1 MGGWNLLG
9 GLMPPAVDTAGESER
24 RHSRDL
30 GAEEEFEVLNNEN
43 QDVSYAK
50 DLSLENA
57 ILANFPDGCDR
68 SFIVESK
75 DEESYDIIPKN
86 LTFAE
91 VISIL
96 NQAVK
101 EDNYEKLDEVIQN
114 IEDYEGRS
122 ITLESTNLKNFCEQ
136 QLNLDLR
143 NNQHIYSNILSQY
156 KFNQVELKYDYLVK
170 ELVLLAIAANDK
182 LAEKYQCILFAE
194 GNLSLLP
201 LLVGGQEYIKAFIEK
216 FHSIDEVYNKIKDQT
231 IQLVEPNKIGFFSTI
246 ALRKEQELLETVL
259 AEPFLRDLEHV
270 LKTSNP
276 DPLYGVLETASLV
289 KNEKFITLVLNAFE
303 RYINEPTKDVKDLLK
318 GSFVTLLETVISQ
331 EHLPII
337 EYLCKR
343 YINNKGSTNYD
354 IYEQAFAD
362 DRVIKVL
369 NQQIL
374 KNIGAR
380 DRKKIYDLVLKT
392 VLDAGNITFIEHLC
406 EEYAECSNDV
416 IDYLNQKF
424 KNNEFDNAY
433 ELALITLSNIKSKDI
448 VIDIIAHIQIYQS
461 ISHNEQITRQVIQNI
476 LRNAV
481 HYSTDQEDYSLVK
494 KVCYLC
500 TESDEIIV
508 IFREECEIFKSSIE
522 KRMEDLEMGNKLL
535 QSEALHE
542 YNYNYVLGVV
552 NGLAQVAH
560 VGYDIY
566 TEDPKYNKRQKNIDL
581 ILNLMHIR
589 NILQF
594 SIDVQEYSCTER
606 QDLWDQMYN
615 TPATFMVR
623 KKSDNIADRSTI
635 SAIESNILSENSES
649 QSTDSKQL
657 QSNIVDKGENIIA
670 NKKAS
675 KEAPINR
682 RGKMPKNTKTI
693 EKKLS
698 DTINSIDLPS
708 VAKLLVQPNNKVDK
722 LILQKLLSQANDKIQ
737 SLKESKNKENQERN
751 LRLIIKLLTER
762 LEEIATALSVGDKA
776 DCSSTT
782 KSPVINSTDSQQSQ
796 ENVIDKGKNIINSE
810 KASEEAIANNCEEGK
825 MHKNIETIKEKLSNA
840 IDSINYV
847 NVVDLLKELEDSEY
861 ESTVQKL
868 LSQANDKIQ
877 SLKESKNKENQER
890 NLRLIIKLLT
900 ERLEEIATA
909 LSVGDKADCSST
921 TKSPVINSTDSQQS
935 QENVIDKGKNI
946 INSEKASEEAIA
958 NNCEEGKMHKNI
970 ETIKEKLSNAIDSI
984 NYVNVVDLLKEL
996 EDSEYESTVQKLLS
1010 QANDKIQSLKESKNK
1025 ENQERNLR
1033 LIIKLLTE
1041 RLEEIATALSVG
1053 DKADCSST
1061 TKSPVIN
1068 STDSQQSQE
1077 NVIDKGKNIINS
1089 EKASEEA
1096 IANNCEEGKMHKNIE
1111 TIKEKL
1117 SNAIDSINYV
1127 NVVDLLKE
1135 LEDSEYESTVQKLLS
1150 QANDKMTSLE
1160 EDEQKKDLTKIIALL
1175 KNDLEHTT
1183 AALPAGDNVGAT
1195 ASSQQIPVKE
1205 VKERE
1210 SDSSSLSSED
1220 NDFSKLE
1227 GDKSDAF
1234 AGTSSDSNSNYPFEE
1249 INEES
1254 YEIRI
1259 PIIET
1264 VEPEATASTPEMPSM
1279 ATEEK
1284 PGNINDKENADQQQ
1298 PADNTSVKSALSID
1312 GDEEEQDSNQ
1322 SAKCVKQTVNRD
1334 TQQETVLPVI
1344 NKQSSESNQK
1354 TTTLDTKKYVVAA
1367 SALAITGIALGVA
1380 VAVYLE
1386 MLAIGIAVAACCL
1399 IAATIT
1405 YCYRPKSLVED
1416 NEVKKVDDTQK
1427 STPCCG

>member
-30 GAEEEFEVLNNEN
+30 GVEEEFEVLNNEN

-75 DEESYDIIPKN
+75 DEDSYDIIPKN

-182 LAEKYQCILFAE
+182 LAEKYQDILFAE

-246 ALRKEQELLETVL
+246 ALRKEQELLGTVL

-289 KNEKFITLVLNAFE
+289 KNEKFITIALNAFE
-303 RYINEPTKDVKDLLK
+303 RYVDEPTKDLLK
-318 GSFVTLLETVISQ
+318 GSFVTLLETAISQ

-343 YINNKGSTNYD
+343 YINNKGSTS
-354 IYEQAFAD
+354 YEQAFVD
-362 DRVIKVL
+362 DRIIKVL

-392 VLDAGNITFIEHLC
+392 ALDAGNIEFIEHLF
-406 EEYAECSNDV
+406 EEYAECSNDI
-416 IDYLNQKF
+416 IDYLNQKL
-424 KNNEFDNAY
+424 KNNEFDNVY
-433 ELALITLSNIKSKDI
+433 ESALIALSNIENKDI
-448 VIDIIAHIQIYQS
+448 VIDVIAHVQTYQS
-461 ISHNEQITRQVIQNI
+461 ISHNEQVTRQVIKNL

-481 HYSTDQEDYSLVK
+481 RYSTDQEDYSLIK

-500 TESDEIIV
+500 TESDEISV

-522 KRMEDLEMGNKLL
+522 KRMEDLERKNKLL

-542 YNYNYVLGVV
+542 YNYNYVPGVV

-560 VGYDIY
+560 AGYDIY
-566 TEDPKYNKRQKNIDL
+566 TEDPKYNKRQKNTDL

-606 QDLWDQMYN
+606 QDLWNQMYS
-615 TPATFMVR
+615 TPATFIVR
-623 KKSDNIADRSTI
+623 KKSDNTADK
-635 SAIESNILSENSES
+635 SAIPAITSDILSENSES

-657 QSNIVDKGENIIA
+657 QRSIVDKGENIMNNKKVSIEETIDNNNYRRVKMNSSDQNIKTVGEMLSDAIFALNYEEVISLVEQAKQEGNSVDTKQILNKALEDA
-670 NKKAS
+670 NKKEVGKKDKVS
-675 KEAPINR
+675 KS
-682 RGKMPKNTKTI
+682 
-693 EKKLS
+693 KLAE
-698 DTINSIDLPS
+698 I
-708 VAKLLVQPNNKVDK
+708 
-722 LILQKLLSQANDKIQ
+722 KIF
-737 SLKESKNKENQERN
+737 
-751 LRLIIKLLTER
+751 
-762 LEEIATALSVGDKA
+762 LE
-776 DCSSTT
+776 
-782 KSPVINSTDSQQSQ
+782 
-796 ENVIDKGKNIINSE
+796 
-810 KASEEAIANNCEEGK
+810 
-825 MHKNIETIKEKLSNA
+825 
-840 IDSINYV
+840 
-847 NVVDLLKELEDSEY
+847 KELEKTTAVLPVNDSV
-861 ESTVQKL
+861 ESMGATV
-868 LSQANDKIQ
+868 I
-877 SLKESKNKENQER
+877 
-890 NLRLIIKLLT
+890 
-900 ERLEEIATA
+900 
-909 LSVGDKADCSST
+909 
-921 TKSPVINSTDSQQS
+921 S
-935 QENVIDKGKNI
+935 QE
-946 INSEKASEEAIA
+946 
-958 NNCEEGKMHKNI
+958 
-970 ETIKEKLSNAIDSI
+970 
-984 NYVNVVDLLKEL
+984 
-996 EDSEYESTVQKLLS
+996 
-1010 QANDKIQSLKESKNK
+1010 
-1025 ENQERNLR
+1025 
-1033 LIIKLLTE
+1033 
-1041 RLEEIATALSVG
+1041 
-1053 DKADCSST
+1053 
-1061 TKSPVIN
+1061 
-1068 STDSQQSQE
+1068 
-1077 NVIDKGKNIINS
+1077 
-1089 EKASEEA
+1089 
-1096 IANNCEEGKMHKNIE
+1096 
-1111 TIKEKL
+1111 
-1117 SNAIDSINYV
+1117 
-1127 NVVDLLKE
+1127 
-1135 LEDSEYESTVQKLLS
+1135 
-1150 QANDKMTSLE
+1150 
-1160 EDEQKKDLTKIIALL
+1160 
-1175 KNDLEHTT
+1175 
-1183 AALPAGDNVGAT
+1183 
-1195 ASSQQIPVKE
+1195 IPV
-1205 VKERE
+1205 VERE
-1210 SDSSSLSSED
+1210 GSESSLSSED
-1220 NDFSKLE
+1220 DDFSKLE
-1227 GDKSDAF
+1227 SDDSPRI
-1234 AGTSSDSNSNYPFEE
+1234 SSDSPSFD
-1249 INEES
+1249 
-1254 YEIRI
+1254 
-1259 PIIET
+1259 IISET
-1264 VEPEATASTPEMPSM
+1264 EVPETAAEMPSM
-1279 ATEEK
+1279 VTEGKSDNLNDEK
-1284 PGNINDKENADQQQ
+1284 DDQQNFTIPTTADQGTSPIPGSQFGTAHNEEDFTVQSQSSSLGFANESLNTVILTSDSREEQVFNQ
-1298 PADNTSVKSALSID
+1298 PAGHIEQMANGDTQPELEIVATSALPKTTANGTVSSNSVPCTFRVELTSDDEDEFLSIKIED
-1312 GDEEEQDSNQ
+1312 VNNDINVNQPTEHVEQVANGNGQ
-1322 SAKCVKQTVNRD
+1322 PKT
-1334 TQQETVLPVI
+1334 ELPRI
-1344 NKQSSESNQK
+1344 NEQSSKSGLKKNSQN
-1354 TTTLDTKKYVVAA
+1354 TKKYVVAA

-1386 MLAIGIAVAACCL
+1386 MLAIGVAVAACCL

-1416 NEVKKVDDTQK
+1416 NEVEKVQK
-1427 STPCCG
+1427 STSYCG

>member
-1 MGGWNLLG
+1 MGWNLLG
-9 GLMPPAVDTAGESER
+9 GLMPPEVSTAEEAEKKER

-75 DEESYDIIPKN
+75 DEDSYDIIPKN

-182 LAEKYQCILFAE
+182 LAEKYQDILFAE

-318 GSFVTLLETVISQ
+318 GSFVTLLETAISQ

-343 YINNKGSTNYD
+343 YINNKGSTS
-354 IYEQAFAD
+354 YEQAFAD

-392 VLDAGNITFIEHLC
+392 ALDDGNITFIEHLC

-448 VIDIIAHIQIYQS
+448 VIDTIAHIQIYQS

-494 KVCYLC
+494 KVRYLC
-500 TESDEIIV
+500 TESDEISI

-522 KRMEDLEMGNKLL
+522 KRMEDLERENKLL
-535 QSEALHE
+535 QSEALHG
-542 YNYNYVLGVV
+542 YNYNYVPGVI

-560 VGYDIY
+560 AGYDIY
-566 TEDPKYNKRQKNIDL
+566 TEDPKYNKRQENTDL
-581 ILNLMHIR
+581 VSNLIHIR

-606 QDLWDQMYN
+606 QDLWNQMYS
-615 TPATFMVR
+615 TPATFIVR
-623 KKSDNIADRSTI
+623 KKSDNTADK
-635 SAIESNILSENSES
+635 SAIPAITSDILSENSES

-657 QSNIVDKGENIIA
+657 QRSIVHKGENIIT

-675 KEAPINR
+675 QEAIVNNCEE
-682 RGKMPKNTKTI
+682 GKMLKSIETI

-698 DTINSIDLPS
+698 DAIN
-708 VAKLLVQPNNKVDK
+708 
-722 LILQKLLSQANDKIQ
+722 
-737 SLKESKNKENQERN
+737 
-751 LRLIIKLLTER
+751 
-762 LEEIATALSVGDKA
+762 G
-776 DCSSTT
+776 
-782 KSPVINSTDSQQSQ
+782 
-796 ENVIDKGKNIINSE
+796 
-810 KASEEAIANNCEEGK
+810 
-825 MHKNIETIKEKLSNA
+825 
-840 IDSINYV
+840 INYV
-847 NVVDLLKELEDSEY
+847 SVVDLLKELDDSAY

-868 LSQANDKIQ
+868 LN
-877 SLKESKNKENQER
+877 
-890 NLRLIIKLLT
+890 
-900 ERLEEIATA
+900 
-909 LSVGDKADCSST
+909 
-921 TKSPVINSTDSQQS
+921 
-935 QENVIDKGKNI
+935 
-946 INSEKASEEAIA
+946 
-958 NNCEEGKMHKNI
+958 
-970 ETIKEKLSNAIDSI
+970 
-984 NYVNVVDLLKEL
+984 
-996 EDSEYESTVQKLLS
+996 
-1010 QANDKIQSLKESKNK
+1010 
-1025 ENQERNLR
+1025 
-1033 LIIKLLTE
+1033 
-1041 RLEEIATALSVG
+1041 
-1053 DKADCSST
+1053 
-1061 TKSPVIN
+1061 
-1068 STDSQQSQE
+1068 
-1077 NVIDKGKNIINS
+1077 
-1089 EKASEEA
+1089 
-1096 IANNCEEGKMHKNIE
+1096 
-1111 TIKEKL
+1111 
-1117 SNAIDSINYV
+1117 
-1127 NVVDLLKE
+1127 
-1135 LEDSEYESTVQKLLS
+1135 

-1160 EDEQKKDLTKIIALL
+1160 EGEQKEALEQIIVFL
-1175 KNDLEHTT
+1175 KNKLKHT
-1183 AALPAGDNVGAT
+1183 AATLPVDKNVAAA
-1195 ASSQQIPVKE
+1195 ASSQEAPLVESKE
-1205 VKERE
+1205 
-1210 SDSSSLSSED
+1210 SSPSLSSEKD
-1220 NDFSKLE
+1220 DFSKLE
-1227 GDKSDAF
+1227 SDYSAR
-1234 AGTSSDSNSNYPFEE
+1234 SSPSFEV
-1249 INEES
+1249 ID
-1254 YEIRI
+1254 
-1259 PIIET
+1259 ET
-1264 VEPEATASTPEMPSM
+1264 EAPKTAELEATAAMPSM

-1284 PGNINDKENADQQQ
+1284 PGNINDKKG
-1298 PADNTSVKSALSID
+1298 DNYVSVSSDK
-1312 GDEEEQDSNQ
+1312 EQDAQPEVLASELKIENVNNDINVNQ
-1322 SAKCVKQTVNRD
+1322 PTDHVEQVANGNGQPKT
-1334 TQQETVLPVI
+1334 ELPRI
-1344 NKQSSESNQK
+1344 NEQSSKSGLKKNPQN
-1354 TTTLDTKKYVVAA
+1354 TKKYVVAA
-1367 SALAITGIALGVA
+1367 SALAIAGIVSGVA

-1386 MLAIGIAVAACCL
+1386 MLAIGIAVAVCCL
-1399 IAATIT
+1399 IAATVT
-1405 YCYRPKSLVED
+1405 YCRRPKSLVED
-1416 NEVKKVDDTQK
+1416 NQVKKVMQTEECQSK
-1427 STPCCG
+1427 

>member
-1 MGGWNLLG
+1 MF
-9 GLMPPAVDTAGESER
+9 VTAAH

-75 DEESYDIIPKN
+75 DEDSYDIIPKN

-182 LAEKYQCILFAE
+182 LAEKYQDILFAE

-246 ALRKEQELLETVL
+246 ALRREQELLETVL
-259 AEPFLRDLEHV
+259 AEPFLRDLEHA

-276 DPLYGVLETASLV
+276 DPLYGYGVLETASLV
-289 KNEKFITLVLNAFE
+289 KNEKFITIALNAFE
-303 RYINEPTKDVKDLLK
+303 RYVDEPTKDLLK
-318 GSFVTLLETVISQ
+318 GSFVTLLETAISQ

-343 YINNKGSTNYD
+343 YINNKGSTS
-354 IYEQAFAD
+354 YEQAFVD
-362 DRVIKVL
+362 DRIIKVL

-380 DRKKIYDLVLKT
+380 GRKEIYDLVLKT
-392 VLDAGNITFIEHLC
+392 ALDAGNITFIEHLC

-433 ELALITLSNIKSKDI
+433 ESALIALSNLENKDI
-448 VIDIIAHIQIYQS
+448 VIDVIAHVQTYQS
-461 ISHNEQITRQVIQNI
+461 ISHNEQVTRQVIQNL

-481 HYSTDQEDYSLVK
+481 RYSIDQEDYSLIK

-500 TESDEIIV
+500 TESDEISV
-508 IFREECEIFKSSIE
+508 IFREKCEIFKSSIE
-522 KRMEDLEMGNKLL
+522 KRMEDLERENKLL

-542 YNYNYVLGVV
+542 YNYNYVPGVV

-560 VGYDIY
+560 AGYDIY
-566 TEDPKYNKRQKNIDL
+566 TEDPKYNKRQKNTDL

-615 TPATFMVR
+615 TSATFMVR

-657 QSNIVDKGENIIA
+657 QSSIVDKGENIIA

-675 KEAPINR
+675 KEATINR

-698 DTINSIDLPS
+698 NAINSIDFPS
-708 VAKLLVQPNNKVDK
+708 VAKLLVLPNNKVDK
-722 LILQKLLSQANDKIQ
+722 LILQKSLNQANNKIQ
-737 SLKESKNKENQERN
+737 SLKESKKKENQERN
-751 LRLIIKLLTER
+751 LRLIIKLLTGR
-762 LEEIATALSVGDKA
+762 LEETVSVGDKA

-782 KSPVINSTDSQQSQ
+782 KPPVMNSTDSQQPQ
-796 ENVIDKGKNIINSE
+796 ENVVDKGENIINSE
-810 KASEEAIANNCEEGK
+810 KASKEAIVNNCEESK
-825 MHKNIETIKEKLSNA
+825 MPKNTKTIEEKLSDA
-840 IDSINYV
+840 IFDLNYEEV
-847 NVVDLLKELEDSEY
+847 ISLVEQVKQENNSVDAKQILNKALEDANKTEVAKKDKLSQSKLAEIKIFLEKELEH
-861 ESTVQKL
+861 T
-868 LSQANDKIQ
+868 A
-877 SLKESKNKENQER
+877 
-890 NLRLIIKLLT
+890 
-900 ERLEEIATA
+900 A
-909 LSVGDKADCSST
+909 LSVGDD
-921 TKSPVINSTDSQQS
+921 
-935 QENVIDKGKNI
+935 
-946 INSEKASEEAIA
+946 
-958 NNCEEGKMHKNI
+958 
-970 ETIKEKLSNAIDSI
+970 
-984 NYVNVVDLLKEL
+984 
-996 EDSEYESTVQKLLS
+996 
-1010 QANDKIQSLKESKNK
+1010 
-1025 ENQERNLR
+1025 
-1033 LIIKLLTE
+1033 
-1041 RLEEIATALSVG
+1041 
-1053 DKADCSST
+1053 
-1061 TKSPVIN
+1061 
-1068 STDSQQSQE
+1068 
-1077 NVIDKGKNIINS
+1077 
-1089 EKASEEA
+1089 
-1096 IANNCEEGKMHKNIE
+1096 
-1111 TIKEKL
+1111 
-1117 SNAIDSINYV
+1117 
-1127 NVVDLLKE
+1127 
-1135 LEDSEYESTVQKLLS
+1135 
-1150 QANDKMTSLE
+1150 
-1160 EDEQKKDLTKIIALL
+1160 
-1175 KNDLEHTT
+1175 
-1183 AALPAGDNVGAT
+1183 VGAT

-1234 AGTSSDSNSNYPFEE
+1234 AGTSSDSNSNSPFEE

-1284 PGNINDKENADQQQ
+1284 PGNINDKENDDQQQ

-1322 SAKCVKQTVNRD
+1322 SAKCVKQTVKRD

-1344 NKQSSESNQK
+1344 NKQSSKSGLKKNSQN
-1354 TTTLDTKKYVVAA
+1354 TKKYIVAA

-1386 MLAIGIAVAACCL
+1386 MLAIGVAVSACCL

-1416 NEVKKVDDTQK
+1416 NQVKKVMQTEECQSK
-1427 STPCCG
+1427 

>member
-1 MGGWNLLG
+1 MGVWNLLG

-50 DLSLENA
+50 DLRLENA

-75 DEESYDIIPKN
+75 DEDSYDIIPKN

-170 ELVLLAIAANDK
+170 ELVLFAIAANDK
-182 LAEKYQCILFAE
+182 LAEKYQDILFAE

-318 GSFVTLLETVISQ
+318 GSFVTLLETAISQ

-392 VLDAGNITFIEHLC
+392 ALDAGNITFIEHLC

-448 VIDIIAHIQIYQS
+448 VIDTIAHIQIYQS

-500 TESDEIIV
+500 TESDEISI

-522 KRMEDLEMGNKLL
+522 KRMEDLERENKLL

-542 YNYNYVLGVV
+542 YNYNYVPGVI
-552 NGLAQVAH
+552 NGLAQVPHA
-560 VGYDIY
+560 GYDIY
-566 TEDPKYNKRQKNIDL
+566 TEDPKYNKRQENTDL
-581 ILNLMHIR
+581 VSNLIHIR

-606 QDLWDQMYN
+606 QDLWNQMYS
-615 TPATFMVR
+615 TPATFIVR
-623 KKSDNIADRSTI
+623 KKSDNTADK
-635 SAIESNILSENSES
+635 SAIPAITSDILSENSES

-657 QSNIVDKGENIIA
+657 QRSIVDKEENIMN
-670 NKKAS
+670 NKKVS
-675 KEAPINR
+675 IEETIDNNNYR
-682 RGKMPKNTKTI
+682 RGKIP
-693 EKKLS
+693 
-698 DTINSIDLPS
+698 
-708 VAKLLVQPNNKVDK
+708 
-722 LILQKLLSQANDKIQ
+722 
-737 SLKESKNKENQERN
+737 
-751 LRLIIKLLTER
+751 
-762 LEEIATALSVGDKA
+762 
-776 DCSSTT
+776 
-782 KSPVINSTDSQQSQ
+782 
-796 ENVIDKGKNIINSE
+796 
-810 KASEEAIANNCEEGK
+810 
-825 MHKNIETIKEKLSNA
+825 KNIEEKLSNA
-840 IDSINYV
+840 IFALNYEEV
-847 NVVDLLKELEDSEY
+847 MSLVEKVRKEDNSVDIKQILNKALEDANKTEVGKKDKESKSKLAEIKIFLEKELE
-861 ESTVQKL
+861 
-868 LSQANDKIQ
+868 N
-877 SLKESKNKENQER
+877 
-890 NLRLIIKLLT
+890 
-900 ERLEEIATA
+900 IAA
-909 LSVGDKADCSST
+909 A
-921 TKSPVINSTDSQQS
+921 SPVSDDVKT
-935 QENVIDKGKNI
+935 
-946 INSEKASEEAIA
+946 
-958 NNCEEGKMHKNI
+958 
-970 ETIKEKLSNAIDSI
+970 
-984 NYVNVVDLLKEL
+984 
-996 EDSEYESTVQKLLS
+996 
-1010 QANDKIQSLKESKNK
+1010 
-1025 ENQERNLR
+1025 
-1033 LIIKLLTE
+1033 
-1041 RLEEIATALSVG
+1041 
-1053 DKADCSST
+1053 
-1061 TKSPVIN
+1061 
-1068 STDSQQSQE
+1068 
-1077 NVIDKGKNIINS
+1077 
-1089 EKASEEA
+1089 
-1096 IANNCEEGKMHKNIE
+1096 
-1111 TIKEKL
+1111 
-1117 SNAIDSINYV
+1117 
-1127 NVVDLLKE
+1127 
-1135 LEDSEYESTVQKLLS
+1135 
-1150 QANDKMTSLE
+1150 
-1160 EDEQKKDLTKIIALL
+1160 
-1175 KNDLEHTT
+1175 
-1183 AALPAGDNVGAT
+1183 T
-1195 ASSQQIPVKE
+1195 ASSKKAPV
-1205 VKERE
+1205 VE
-1210 SDSSSLSSED
+1210 SEGSESNLASSSSED
-1220 NDFSKLE
+1220 DDFSKLE
-1227 GDKSDAF
+1227 SDDSPRI
-1234 AGTSSDSNSNYPFEE
+1234 SSDSPLFD
-1249 INEES
+1249 II
-1254 YEIRI
+1254 YETEV
-1259 PIIET
+1259 PET
-1264 VEPEATASTPEMPSM
+1264 AAEMPSM
-1279 ATEEK
+1279 VTEGKSDDLNDEK
-1284 PGNINDKENADQQQ
+1284 DDQKILQ
-1298 PADNTSVKSALSID
+1298 
-1312 GDEEEQDSNQ
+1312 
-1322 SAKCVKQTVNRD
+1322 
-1334 TQQETVLPVI
+1334 
-1344 NKQSSESNQK
+1344 
-1354 TTTLDTKKYVVAA
+1354 
-1367 SALAITGIALGVA
+1367 
-1380 VAVYLE
+1380 YLQ
-1386 MLAIGIAVAACCL
+1386 L
-1399 IAATIT
+1399 
-1405 YCYRPKSLVED
+1405 
-1416 NEVKKVDDTQK
+1416 
-1427 STPCCG
+1427 